1 MSSTDVC
8 TAVKDGRRCVLPR
21 FHDASMN
28 ATPHEYASLDDPPA
42 ADLRELADQFTA
54 EMFTNGFG
62 DKAARLVLVPEG
74 SMRDLGGWGRG
85 PFRDRVLALLR
96 GATGAEK

>member
-42 ADLRELADQFTA
+42 ADLRALIAKWRSDGYRLDAMSCFTTADHVRQCADELD
-54 EMFTNGFG
+54 
-62 DKAARLVLVPEG
+62 
-74 SMRDLGGWGRG
+74 
-85 PFRDRVLALLR
+85 ALLR
-96 GATGAEK
+96 GVTGATHAE